1 MPISEPSHLA
11 LFITSLVG
19 GGAERVTLNLAAAL
33 ADRGHTL
40 DLLVG
45 RKEGQL
51 HEHIPATVR
60 IINLGAVSAR
70 TTLRLANW
78 RGCFKSGERGPL
90 RGKIGPHVR
99 QVFRRVDLGPP
110 QTFDGG
116 NFDHG

>member
-51 HEHIPATVR
+51 HEHIPAAVR
-60 IINLGAVSAR
+60 IIDLGAADFACLVRAFVRVLATRPARLLILGEGPQREALVS
-70 TTLRLANW
+70 LAH
-78 RGCFKSGERGPL
+78 K
-90 RGKIGPHVR
+90 H
-99 QVFRRVDLGPP
+99 
-110 QTFDGG
+110 
-116 NFDHG
+116 